1 LPISERHIR
10 EPGRLDWLA
19 DNKSMRTHY
28 REDYANWFLY
38 QLLARQ
44 IDKTLAERSPESF
57 KACVFRLSYSS
68 FRRYGEEI
76 FD

>member
-1 LPISERHIR
+1 
-10 EPGRLDWLA
+10 
-19 DNKSMRTHY
+19 MRTHY